1 MYSCH
6 TWSSLHRS
14 LMYLRHS
21 LWGVVINFEW
31 ICCNNGA
38 LQHLYS
44 HTNSSTVVSQDLAQW
59 ALSSV
64 DMVIAG
70 ELNAQPELQS
80 VVSLN
85 HTQGIFLGT
94 CAGCLQHWHIKTH
107 QLLVYVLWCFA
118 WVYLC
123 TLHKH
128 VKELGVCVTRCNG
141 AKGDIHSW
149 VKLTCLLFLCL
160 SIYSSLHV
168 HNSTG
173 QSKVSVFRKIQI
185 TRNMSPISCSYSW
198 ADSACCY
205 LGNCWIHTNHT
216 FCCTWSGSLIQR
228 NSPAVS

>member
-1 MYSCH
+1 
-6 TWSSLHRS
+6 
-14 LMYLRHS
+14 
-21 LWGVVINFEW
+21 
-31 ICCNNGA
+31 
-38 LQHLYS
+38 
-44 HTNSSTVVSQDLAQW
+44 
-59 ALSSV
+59 
-64 DMVIAG
+64 MVIAG

-149 VKLTCLLFLCL
+149 VKLTCLLYLCL
-160 SIYSSLHV
+160 SIYFYTCIILLVSQRCLYSGRFKLHEICPQFLAAIHELALHV
-168 HNSTG
+168 VIWEIAEFIPITLSAVHG
-173 QSKVSVFRKIQI
+173 QEALFKETPLQF
-185 TRNMSPISCSYSW
+185 
-198 ADSACCY
+198 
-205 LGNCWIHTNHT
+205 L
-216 FCCTWSGSLIQR
+216 SGPKLYKSR
-228 NSPAVS
+228 